1 VLYSF
6 MLSDVFMLRTYERIV
21 FFSFFLSSKSSWTVT
36 GFGTEVVSCTRD
48 LVPGFVFFLNF
59 YLALEVYRHINKA
72 EFIWKPFRP
81 KKNPESSIGLN
92 CSSC

>member
-1 VLYSF
+1 MLYSF

-21 FFSFFLSSKSSWTVT
+21 FFFLSFFLPSLQ
-36 GFGTEVVSCTRD
+36 VVSCTRD